1 MLVPGSI
8 MGGWQVNTI
17 VRLASGAP
25 FTFVDPRSTFNTTG
39 RSAKQP
45 ATSNLSKA
53 ELKKFV
59 GVFRLP
65 DGCISLVD
73 PSIISS
79 TTLALNNR
87 PGQPAFPGQVF
98 LNNPAETVG
107 NVERAAFNGPGYF
120 NIDASL
126 FKTIRITEGVRFQIR
141 AEAFNLLNHPN
152 FAISNQFRDVNAAQ
166 AFDITTTFSPR
177 VVQFAGRLEF

>member
-65 DGCISLVD
+65 DGRISLVD

-120 NIDASL
+120 NIDARSEERRVG
-126 FKTIRITEGVRFQIR
+126 KECRSRW
-141 AEAFNLLNHPN
+141 
-152 FAISNQFRDVNAAQ
+152 
-166 AFDITTTFSPR
+166 SPYH
-177 VVQFAGRLEF
+177 